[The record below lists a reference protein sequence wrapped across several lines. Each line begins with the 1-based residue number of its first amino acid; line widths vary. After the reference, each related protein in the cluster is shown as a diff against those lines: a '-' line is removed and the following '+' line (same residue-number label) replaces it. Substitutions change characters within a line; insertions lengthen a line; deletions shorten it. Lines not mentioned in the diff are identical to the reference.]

1 MFFEIPGYFCSGN
14 VIFPALT
21 SQFSDRNLANRTK
34 DFFFIINC
42 YSELVNLNLQDEI
55 ACKNTWI
62 NNVMINCHTVIY
74 YTLSNS
80 IIVGENVPAR
90 NYMFKVNNRNT
101 RTMCEICSKLTK
113 KTPERRHWCMK
124 MFKYP

>member
-42 YSELVNLNLQDEI
+42 YSELVNLNLLDEI

-62 NNVMINCHTVIY
+62 NNIMMHYTLYNHTVIY

-90 NYMFKVNNRNT
+90 NYNRNT
-101 RTMCEICSKLTK
+101 RTMCEICSKLIK